1 MFFFKKKKKQ
11 KNVIEALSK
20 KYKVIKYFYLVIGCF
35 LLAVSFNVFFS
46 PNNLVIGGISGL
58 AIVIEK
64 ALGVPTVVFIWSS
77 YITLLILSY
86 FLLGG
91 KVTKYSVIG
100 SILYPLFV
108 YLTQDFATYINFDV
122 SNMLLIALFGALI
135 YGIGSGLTFKYGFS
149 TGGSDIIC
157 QIMSKY
163 LKISIGEAMK
173 IFNIL
178 VIASS
183 GFFTGNGVIYAWENV
198 MYAILATYIISM
210 LNDKLLLGISRS
222 KSFYI
227 ITESETAIKNFLMN
241 ELGLGVTILEGRGGY
256 TGDRKKV
263 ILCVIPTS
271 EYFLAKEGILEIDK
285 DAIIL
290 INDVYQSSGIE

>member
-1 MFFFKKKKKQ
+1 
-11 KNVIEALSK
+11 
-20 KYKVIKYFYLVIGCF
+20 
-35 LLAVSFNVFFS
+35 
-46 PNNLVIGGISGL
+46 
-58 AIVIEK
+58 
-64 ALGVPTVVFIWSS
+64 
-77 YITLLILSY
+77 
-86 FLLGG
+86 
-91 KVTKYSVIG
+91 
-100 SILYPLFV
+100 
-108 YLTQDFATYINFDV
+108 
-122 SNMLLIALFGALI
+122 
-135 YGIGSGLTFKYGFS
+135 
-149 TGGSDIIC
+149 
-157 QIMSKY
+157 
-163 LKISIGEAMK
+163 
-173 IFNIL
+173 
-178 VIASS
+178 
-183 GFFTGNGVIYAWENV
+183 

>member
-1 MFFFKKKKKQ
+1 MFSFKKNKKQ
-11 KNVIEALSK
+11 ENVIDTLSK
-20 KYKVIKYFYLVIGCF
+20 KYKIVKYFYLIIGCF
-35 LLAVSFNVFFS
+35 LLAVSFNVFFL
-46 PNNLVIGGISGL
+46 PNNLVTGGISGL
-58 AIVIEK
+58 SIVIEK
-64 ALGVPTVVFIWSS
+64 AIGVPSSVFIWVS
-77 YITLLILSY
+77 YITLLIISY

-91 KVTKYSVIG
+91 KMTKHSVIG
-100 SILYPLFV
+100 SILYPLLV
-108 YLTQDFATYINFDV
+108 CLTQDFATYINFDV
-122 SNMLLIALFGALI
+122 NNMLLIAIFGAFI

-183 GFFTGNGVIYAWENV
+183 GFFIGNGTIYAWENV
-198 MYAILATYIISM
+198 MYAILAAYIISM
-210 LNDKLLLGISRS
+210 LNDRLLLGISKS

-241 ELGLGVTILEGRGGY
+241 ELSLGVTVLEGRGGY